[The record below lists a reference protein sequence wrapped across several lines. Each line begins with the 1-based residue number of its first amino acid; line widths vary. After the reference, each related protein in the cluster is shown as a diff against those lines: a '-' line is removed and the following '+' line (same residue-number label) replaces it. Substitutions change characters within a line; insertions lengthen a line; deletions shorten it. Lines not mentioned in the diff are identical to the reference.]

1 MNSTSSQNDSNFI
14 QRILA
19 KYTYQSKLNFIAIL
33 ITGIIIF
40 ITYLL
45 IANLQQEL
53 EFTQHEI
60 QGTRYQKIIYE
71 LINAITKDKIQPSE
85 DSENKIENAF
95 SNLINFNSQPPR
107 ESEINFENFQ
117 SSQGYL
123 ITPKEIYDTWKK
135 PVDFTSES
143 KAIHKNHALIIDNL
157 QNLLMHVGDQSN
169 LTYDP
174 NITTHYFIESITR
187 FLPEEQ
193 DLISRILY
201 LIKQNEDKENVS
213 PETKF
218 EITTLAT
225 LLLSN
230 TFETENSIE
239 KSIHQEVNDHI
250 SSADRRELNN
260 QVTDYV
266 NTVESFVKYAETSI
280 IHLNTESP
288 VNSFQPFFKSPDNLH
303 KESLSLAEFTS
314 LGLLAIEKNR
324 NLWITISDR
333 VENLFQI
340 RLSDIKRQQT
350 IILSIVSISL
360 LFALGMGYVIV
371 SEMNRFFRNVHKAV
385 INFSK
390 GDLETR
396 IPVSYDRSF
405 EKIRVIGNELGD
417 RIEALIGQLQ
427 KAGVQLTIT
436 TTEIAAAAK
445 HQEGTVCQQ
454 EATVKQILI
463 TAGEISSTAKEFA
476 KTMNDVSSSSERT
489 SELASSGK
497 QGLAQMENT
506 IRLMVDA
513 SRNIAS
519 KLAVLNEKAGTIT
532 GVITTITKIADQTNM
547 LSLNASIEAEKAG
560 EHGKSFAVIAREI
573 RRLADKTA
581 NSTLDIEKMVSEM
594 ISAVTEGVVS
604 VDKFS
609 EEIRTGVYQV
619 SKVSEQLSSIISQ
632 VQQQTI
638 NFEYVN
644 RGMQTQSVG
653 AEQINESIM
662 ELSDAA
668 QQTTI
673 SIRQFHTAIEQLTAA
688 SKEMQACVARMK
700 NSYIS
705 TDN

>member
-19 KYTYQSKLNFIAIL
+19 KYTYQAKLNFIAIL
-33 ITGIIIF
+33 ITSVIVF

-45 IANLQQEL
+45 IANLEH
-53 EFTQHEI
+53 ESKFTQHEM
-60 QGTRYQKIIYE
+60 QGIRYQKIIYE
-71 LINAITKDKIQPSE
+71 LINAVTRDKIQPTE
-85 DSENKIENAF
+85 DSDDKIENAF
-95 SNLINFNSQPPR
+95 SNLINFNSQPPK

-135 PVDFTSES
+135 PVEFTPES

-157 QNLLMHVGDQSN
+157 QNLLMHVGDRSN

-201 LIKQNEDKENVS
+201 LIKQNENEEIVS
-213 PETKF
+213 AETKF

-230 TFETENSIE
+230 TFETKNSIE
-239 KSIHQEVNDHI
+239 KSIHQGISDEI
-250 SSADRRELNN
+250 SSADKRELNN
-260 QVTDYV
+260 LVTDYV
-266 NTVESFVKYAETSI
+266 STIETFTKYAETSI
-280 IHLNTESP
+280 IHLNTESS
-288 VNSFQPFFKSPDNLH
+288 VNSFHPLFKSSVELHKDNL
-303 KESLSLAEFTS
+303 SSAEFIS

-324 NLWITISDR
+324 NLWINISDR
-333 VENLFQI
+333 IENLFQI
-340 RLSDIKRQQT
+340 RLSEIKKQQT
-350 IILSIVSISL
+350 IILIIVSTSL
-360 LFALGMGYVIV
+360 IFALGIGYIIV

-390 GDLETR
+390 GNLEAR
-396 IPVSYDRSF
+396 IPLSYDLSF
-405 EKIRVIGNELGD
+405 EKIRVLGNELGD

-497 QGLAQMENT
+497 QGLTQMENT

-581 NSTLDIEKMVSEM
+581 NATLDIEKMVSEM
-594 ISAVTEGVVS
+594 ISAVTEGVVG

-644 RGMQTQSVG
+644 RGMQAQSIG

-673 SIRQFHTAIEQLTAA
+673 SIRQFHAAIEQLTAA

-700 NSYIS
+700 NSY
-705 TDN
+705 TNNGN